1 MYLAGLRLLVDPLP
15 QGDDANSDCGSR
27 RSAEERAK
35 VKVTMQ
41 EFLPGSFYGEAQ
53 QEHQAAQVQSVLPRR
68 ALLPPATHEM
78 IDAFRC
84 QG

>member
-1 MYLAGLRLLVDPLP
+1 
-15 QGDDANSDCGSR
+15 
-27 RSAEERAK
+27 
-35 VKVTMQ
+35 MQ